1 MITTNRKEL
10 TMNLIPTTANDQEFE
25 TYVANIIKVWN
36 SASLNDQVTGRNWY
50 HMAHELADMMTE
62 GHIREG
68 AGILAALS
76 PMTSWDENVRLAKL
90 AVETG
95 TPSGHFGDALRKV
108 TKIIAG
114 TDPEEVLP
122 MTMKTGMFFRLIN
135 DPTDPDAVVI
145 DRHAHD
151 IAVGQ
156 RYGSEDRGLS
166 NARRYATLAHAY
178 REAARRLG
186 ELPSTVQSVTWVSW
200 RDAS

>member
-1 MITTNRKEL
+1 MIN
-10 TMNLIPTTANDQEFE
+10 TTANDQEFE

-36 SASLNDQVTGRNWY
+36 SASAEQYITGGNWY
-50 HMAHELADMMTE
+50 RTAHQLADMITE
-62 GHIREG
+62 GNARQG

-76 PMTSWDENVRLAKL
+76 PMTEWSHNVELARQ

-95 TPSGHFGDALRKV
+95 IPTGHFGDALRKV

-114 TDPEEVLP
+114 SDPEEILP
-122 MTMKTGMFFRLIN
+122 MASKTGMFFRLIN

-156 RYGSEDRGLS
+156 RYGSQDRGLS

-186 ELPSTVQSVTWVSW
+186 ELPSVVQSVTWVTW
-200 RDAS
+200 RSE